1 MAITSLDITTEK
13 AIKDQTKETFNELG
27 FHFSLKPNVPNDIT
41 IVAIE
46 EGRKLMADSTAPR
59 YSNIDDLKA
68 ALDI

>member
-13 AIKDQTKETFNELG
+13 AIKDQTKETFNELD

-46 EGRKLMADSTAPR
+46 EGRKLMANSTAPR
-59 YSNIDDLKA
+59 CSNMNELKG
-68 ALDI
+68 ALKI